1 MTDKEIE
8 EEIFKALVSGDAKL
22 VPASELG
29 YDEEYI
35 ISQNI
40 EKINDALYESYCAMC
55 HAIEEMPDKSI
66 ESYLPVESLDEN
78 YLSCTGQYGML
89 KWYSMSIFFDKRL
102 HTIDNEKQLY
112 NEHHDDTAGD
122 DLLDG
127 PSEHL
132 AIAINNTP
140 ELINILRNPF
150 VIYCS
155 TLFGEDE
162 YIYIEN
168 QMNLETSLKNFV
180 GNDIFSDTLLKYSD
194 NNEIII
200 TNKET
205 IKSKDVV
212 IPFLICC
219 QKSLQILAKASKVIM
234 ENGAN
239 TVVLIFA
246 TRLVPSK
253 DGREVMDLPSGH
265 TIASFGPRF
274 TINL

>member
-1 MTDKEIE
+1 
-8 EEIFKALVSGDAKL
+8 
-22 VPASELG
+22 
-29 YDEEYI
+29 
-35 ISQNI
+35 
-40 EKINDALYESYCAMC
+40 
-55 HAIEEMPDKSI
+55 
-66 ESYLPVESLDEN
+66 
-78 YLSCTGQYGML
+78 
-89 KWYSMSIFFDKRL
+89 MSIFFDKRL

-150 VIYCS
+150 VIDCS

-162 YIYIEN
+162 YIDIEN

-200 TNKET
+200 
-205 IKSKDVV
+205 
-212 IPFLICC
+212 ICC

-265 TIASFGPRF
+265 TIASFGPRV

>member
-1 MTDKEIE
+1 M
-8 EEIFKALVSGDAKL
+8 VQH
-22 VPASELG
+22 
-29 YDEEYI
+29 EY
-35 ISQNI
+35 
-40 EKINDALYESYCAMC
+40 L
-55 HAIEEMPDKSI
+55 
-66 ESYLPVESLDEN
+66 
-78 YLSCTGQYGML
+78 
-89 KWYSMSIFFDKRL
+89 FDKRL

-162 YIYIEN
+162 YIDIEN

-200 TNKET
+200 TNKRNNK
-205 IKSKDVV
+205 I
-212 IPFLICC
+212 
-219 QKSLQILAKASKVIM
+219 
-234 ENGAN
+234 
-239 TVVLIFA
+239 
-246 TRLVPSK
+246 
-253 DGREVMDLPSGH
+253 
-265 TIASFGPRF
+265 
-274 TINL
+274 

>member
-8 EEIFKALVSGDAKL
+8 DEIFKALMNGEAKL
-22 VPASELG
+22 VPASEQG
-29 YDEEYI
+29 DNVEEI
-35 ISQNI
+35 LNQNI
-40 EKINDALYESYCAMC
+40 EKIYDESYESYRAMC
-55 HAIEEMPDKSI
+55 HGIKEIPEKSI
-66 ESYLPVESLDEN
+66 ESYRPVDYLDED

-89 KWYSMSIFFDKRL
+89 KWYSMSVFFDKRL

-122 DLLDG
+122 DLLEG

-150 VIYCS
+150 VIDCS
-155 TLFGEDE
+155 TLFWEDE
-162 YIYIEN
+162 YIDIEN

-180 GNDIFSDTLLKYSD
+180 GNNIFSDTSLKYSD

-246 TRLVPSK
+246 TRLVPAK
-253 DGREVMDLPSGH
+253 DGREVNNLPSLH
-265 TIASFGPRF
+265 TIASFAPRF
-274 TINL
+274 FINL

>member
-8 EEIFKALVSGDAKL
+8 DEIFKALMNGEAKL
-22 VPASELG
+22 VPASEQG
-29 YDEEYI
+29 DNVEEI
-35 ISQNI
+35 LNQNI
-40 EKINDALYESYCAMC
+40 EKNYDESYESYRAMC
-55 HAIEEMPDKSI
+55 HGIKEIPDKSI
-66 ESYLPVESLDEN
+66 ESYRPVDYLDED

-89 KWYSMSIFFDKRL
+89 KWYSMSVFFDKRL

-122 DLLDG
+122 DLLEG

-150 VIYCS
+150 VIDCS
-155 TLFGEDE
+155 TLFWEDE
-162 YIYIEN
+162 YIDIEN

-180 GNDIFSDTLLKYSD
+180 DNNIFSDTSLKYSD

-265 TIASFGPRF
+265 NIASFGPRF
-274 TINL
+274 TINP

>member
-8 EEIFKALVSGDAKL
+8 DEIFKALMNGEAKL
-22 VPASELG
+22 VPASEQG
-29 YDEEYI
+29 DNVEEI
-35 ISQNI
+35 LNQNI
-40 EKINDALYESYCAMC
+40 EKIYDESYESYRAMC
-55 HAIEEMPDKSI
+55 HGIKEIPEKSI
-66 ESYLPVESLDEN
+66 ESYRPVDYLDED

-89 KWYSMSIFFDKRL
+89 KWYSMSVFFDKRL

-122 DLLDG
+122 DLLEG

-150 VIYCS
+150 VIDCS
-155 TLFGEDE
+155 TLFWEDE
-162 YIYIEN
+162 YIDIEN

-180 GNDIFSDTLLKYSD
+180 GNNIFSDTSLKYSD

-246 TRLVPSK
+246 TRLVPAK
-253 DGREVMDLPSGH
+253 DGREVNNLPSGH
-265 TIASFGPRF
+265 TIASFAPRF
-274 TINL
+274 FINL

>member
-1 MTDKEIE
+1 MCHGIKEIPE
-8 EEIFKALVSGDAKL
+8 
-22 VPASELG
+22 
-29 YDEEYI
+29 
-35 ISQNI
+35 
-40 EKINDALYESYCAMC
+40 
-55 HAIEEMPDKSI
+55 KSI
-66 ESYLPVESLDEN
+66 ESYRPVDYLDED

-89 KWYSMSIFFDKRL
+89 KWYSMSVFFDKRL

-122 DLLDG
+122 DLLEG

-150 VIYCS
+150 VIDCS
-155 TLFGEDE
+155 TLFWEDE
-162 YIYIEN
+162 YIDIEN

-180 GNDIFSDTLLKYSD
+180 GNNIFSDTSLKYSD

-246 TRLVPSK
+246 TRLVPAK
-253 DGREVMDLPSGH
+253 DGREVNNLPSGH
-265 TIASFGPRF
+265 TIASFAPRF
-274 TINL
+274 FINL

>member
-8 EEIFKALVSGDAKL
+8 EEIFKALVNGDAKL
-22 VPASELG
+22 VPASELRC
-29 YDEEYI
+29 DEEDI
-35 ISQNI
+35 INQNI
-40 EKINDALYESYCAMC
+40 EKINDASYESYCAMC
-55 HAIEEMPDKSI
+55 HAIEEIPNKSI
-66 ESYLPVESLDEN
+66 ESYLPVESLNEN

-89 KWYSMSIFFDKRL
+89 KWYSMSIFFDKSL
-102 HTIDNEKQLY
+102 HTIDGEKQSY
-112 NEHHDDTAGD
+112 NEHHDKTAGD
-122 DLLDG
+122 ELLDG

-150 VIYCS
+150 VIDCS
-155 TLFGEDE
+155 ALFWEDDS
-162 YIYIEN
+162 IDIGN
-168 QMNLETSLKNFV
+168 QMNLETSLKHFV
-180 GNDIFSDTLLKYSD
+180 GNEIFSDTSLKYSD

-212 IPFLICC
+212 IPFLICS
-219 QKSLQILAKASKVIM
+219 QKSLQILAKASKVII

-239 TVVLIFA
+239 TVILIFA

-253 DGREVMDLPSGH
+253 DGREVKNLPSGH
-265 TIASFGPRF
+265 AIASFGPRF
-274 TINL
+274 SISF